1 MSKPCKSTREKWPA
15 DQKGGPVDPQEIEN
29 LREHLTGC
37 AACREFA
44 YQNKF
49 FLLLKQAG
57 RQEAPEPSAA
67 FYAGLNQ
74 KLAEIEA
81 LNGKSLL
88 AELIT
93 RAGLKLV
100 PALSVALLFL
110 AGFAGY
116 CYKDTAFTGTAY
128 AVDEVILF
136 DDSPVSTEWVL
147 SAVIMDEV

>member
-1 MSKPCKSTREKWPA
+1 MSNPCKTTREKWRAYQEGGPA
-15 DQKGGPVDPQEIEN
+15 DKQETEN
-29 LREHLTGC
+29 LRKHLKGC

-44 YQNKF
+44 YEKNF

-57 RQEAPEPSAA
+57 RQAAPEPPAA

-74 KLAEIEA
+74 KLAEIEN
-81 LNGKSLL
+81 LNGKNLL
-88 AELIT
+88 AELIA

-116 CYKDTAFTGTAY
+116 CYKDTAFTGTAS